1 MNLVK
6 LLDLQPYL
14 TESSEQYMSE
24 LQREHF
30 RKLLSAWRDHLVQ
43 AAETTVNFLQNDTS
57 KLPDQTD
64 NATKEEEMY
73 AKLRKQARDSKLIKR
88 ITSCI
93 RAIEQKDYG
102 FCESCGAEI
111 GIRRLEARPVAKEC
125 VDCKTLAEEKEKV
138 S

>member
-6 LLDLQPYL
+6 LLDLQPYPSN
-14 TESSEQYMSE
+14 SSEEYMSE
-24 LQREHF
+24 TQRDHF
-30 RKLLSAWRDHLVQ
+30 KTLLSAWRNHLIQ
-43 AAETTVNFLQNDTS
+43 AAETTVTFLQNDTS

-64 NATKEEEMY
+64 NASKEEEMY

-88 ITSCI
+88 ISSSI

-138 S
+138 Q